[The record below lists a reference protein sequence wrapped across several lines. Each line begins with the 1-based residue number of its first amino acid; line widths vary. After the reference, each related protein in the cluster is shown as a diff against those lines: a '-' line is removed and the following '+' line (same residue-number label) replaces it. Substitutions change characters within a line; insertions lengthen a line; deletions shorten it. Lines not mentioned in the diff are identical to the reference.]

1 MLKSALFL
9 VMLLSLVSHQAN
21 AQSSDIREIKIGAG
35 KSADLWLGVNVSGN
49 LHYAVRTRDG
59 KNKVQMWW
67 VMEPLGNVKQLGLMG
82 ESGSLKIPGAL
93 NGSVSAKLRASATSD
108 AIVLISEKVSVA
120 NSITFHWP

>member
-1 MLKSALFL
+1 
-9 VMLLSLVSHQAN
+9 MLLSLVSHQAN